1 MTNDLTNTDQAHE
14 NYTQIC
20 SLRHSINNG
29 FWVLVEQLKTCREN
43 RYWQALGYETWAS
56 YLAQPEI
63 DFHEHTVDNWITT
76 YNHIKAYNLL
86 PQYGSIDMAI
96 SRLAIVAPHLTK
108 ENASD
113 LLYKAKTLS
122 RSDLIAEVTGKEREI
137 KEKCTC
143 PVCGD
148 IHDKKTISGT

>member
-1 MTNDLTNTDQAHE
+1 MDAITTDTAHE
-14 NYTQIC
+14 NYTKIC

-29 FWVLVEQLKTCREN
+29 FWVLVEELKKCRESKL
-43 RYWQALGYETWAS
+43 WAVLGYDTFAS

-76 YNHIKAYNLL
+76 YNRIKEYHLL
-86 PQYGSIDMAI
+86 PQCGSIEMAV

-108 ENASD
+108 ENATD

-122 RSDLIAEVTGKEREI
+122 RSDLIKEVSGKDQPL
-137 KEKCTC
+137 KDYHLC
-143 PVCGD
+143 PLCGNKHQVVQKD
-148 IHDKKTISGT
+148 

>member
-1 MTNDLTNTDQAHE
+1 MEITTDQAHE
-14 NYTQIC
+14 NYTKIC

-29 FWVLVEQLKTCREN
+29 FWVLVEELKKCRESKL
-43 RYWQALGYETWAS
+43 WAVLGYDTFAS

-76 YNHIKAYNLL
+76 YNRIKEYHLL
-86 PQYGSIDMAI
+86 PQCGSIEMAV

-108 ENASD
+108 ENATD

-122 RSDLIAEVTGKEREI
+122 RSDLIKEVSGKDQPL
-137 KEKCTC
+137 KDYHLC
-143 PVCGD
+143 PLCGNKHQVVQKD
-148 IHDKKTISGT
+148 